1 MARGAFAAQK
11 PLGEWMASVRRTGV
25 RADYVVD
32 RPTKGSKIAMFDHAM
47 RDKRLFAGDDAWT
60 SLYNAVLKSCE
71 GESRYD
77 RVC

>member
-1 MARGAFAAQK
+1 MAF
-11 PLGEWMASVRRTGV
+11 VRRTGL

-32 RPTKGSKIAMFDHAM
+32 TPTAREKIAMFDHAM
-47 RDKRLFAGDDAWT
+47 RDKRLFVEDDAWT
-60 SLYNAVLKSCE
+60 GVYNSVLKSCE